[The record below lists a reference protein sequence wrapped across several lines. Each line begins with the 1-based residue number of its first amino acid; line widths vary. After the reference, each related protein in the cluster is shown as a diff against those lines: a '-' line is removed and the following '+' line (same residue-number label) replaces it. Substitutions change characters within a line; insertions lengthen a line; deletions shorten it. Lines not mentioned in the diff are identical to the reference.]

1 MSTSAAAAR
10 AALVQHLVD
19 LMKRFGPVQARAM
32 FGGHGLYREGLMFAL
47 VLDERLYFKVDD
59 QNQAAFEQQGLKPF
73 SYVTKVGKTGQ
84 LRYHEA
90 PAEAYEDMEAM
101 AAWAQRGYEAAL
113 RAQAA
118 KATQGAKS
126 GRRKA
131 TSSKGLAA
139 GAPLVTTDCAAL
151 RNLGPASQAMLARAG
166 IRSAAQLRE
175 LGSVRAYLATRRVC
189 GSQATL
195 NLLWALEGA
204 LSDRPWQQVAETDR
218 VSLLMALEDLE
229 RLAR

>member
-1 MSTSAAAAR
+1 MSTPAAAAR
-10 AALVQHLVD
+10 AALVQYLVD

-59 QNQAAFEQQGLKPF
+59 QNQAAFDQQGLKPF
-73 SYVTKVGKTGQ
+73 SYVTKAGKTGQ

-113 RAQAA
+113 RAQAG
-118 KATQGAKS
+118 QGAKS

-139 GAPLVTTDCAAL
+139 CAPLVTADCAAL

-189 GSQATL
+189 GSQASL

-204 LSDRPWQQVAETDR
+204 LSNRPWQQVAETDR